1 MIKKADIF
9 LFFILLA
16 AGLFISWASLTAG
29 GEGEKVLVTVG
40 GETYGVYD
48 LAEDRQICVEQNGH
62 TNYIT
67 IESGLVSMVY
77 SDCANQICVNT
88 GAVSLA
94 GESIVCLP
102 NRVMV
107 EILAG
112 SEGGEVDVV
121 AG

>member
-1 MIKKADIF
+1 
-9 LFFILLA
+9 
-16 AGLFISWASLTAG
+16 
-29 GEGEKVLVTVG
+29 
-40 GETYGVYD
+40 
-48 LAEDRQICVEQNGH
+48 
-62 TNYIT
+62 
-67 IESGLVSMVY
+67 MVY